1 MLPGGKNAKECY
13 EFSSHVTKAT
23 FNINRYFEYNS
34 NSLSCK
40 VYGKQYEGF
49 TTERL
54 TFQCNNYKSYQ
65 RKAERGE
72 TFMQKYL
79 HKHFLSEDH
88 NDFINNVEIIL
99 SIKLAHRILQKNMG
113 ELSLRP

>member
-1 MLPGGKNAKECY
+1 M
-13 EFSSHVTKAT
+13 
-23 FNINRYFEYNS
+23 
-34 NSLSCK
+34 
-40 VYGKQYEGF
+40 YGKKYVGF
-49 TTERL
+49 TTERF
-54 TFQCNNYKSYQ
+54 TFQWNDYKSYQ

-79 HKHFLSEDH
+79 HKHSLSEGH
-88 NDFINNVEIIL
+88 NDLINNVEIIL